1 MLLPEDLAS
10 LLQLG
15 TLGQQMVLL
24 QPNHRAW
31 AADAD
36 VAYSLLSCE
45 AVVLDEVA
53 ANEDACAP
61 QPCLAVDSKC
71 PCASSRTV
79 QQKCAWQLVK
89 VWQQGDL

>member
-15 TLGQQMVLL
+15 TLGQQVVLL
-24 QPNHRAW
+24 QPNHRPW

-53 ANEDACAP
+53 ADQNACAP
-61 QPCLAVDSKC
+61 QPRFAVDGKC
-71 PCASSRTV
+71 PCVCNETV
-79 QQKCAWQLVK
+79 QGERAL
-89 VWQQGDL
+89 